1 MMRNTNIHDSFYLTK
16 PLCPRIHKENV
27 TSKQKIKPMAKYI
40 LQDRFYTVKSAVL
53 IKQCYSIFTLKEL
66 TQQQIVKDTP

>member
-1 MMRNTNIHDSFYLTK
+1 MKDIHRES
-16 PLCPRIHKENV
+16 C
-27 TSKQKIKPMAKYI
+27 
-40 LQDRFYTVKSAVL
+40 TVKSAVL